1 MEQGR
6 TMPSHKSSAGRI
18 PRLKDVAS
26 QSPNGPSPVMTA
38 PEKLLVS
45 SKSSLSRIQS
55 SKRISLSTRG
65 SRASSLSEAEDIRQV
80 PAPTRPTNLPSSH
93 EVRSYLPSRTVT
105 HLLPSALPQSAR
117 LIGGHK
123 DVQTPL
129 ADPEPQNAV
138 GREKKE
144 PIRNRPRNVLRRK
157 APTIGQHTAMNRED
171 AAESRPE
178 KLNLV
183 IPNISRQN
191 SATELSTGIG
201 NRSHLTSPSTQYS
214 PLQKTTNEPPEQR
227 FHGPKELASLRT
239 TLNMQNLPPPT
250 PAFASASSPSTRYSS
265 SPGVWSRTSTPT
277 TLSSASPGIVQPAKG
292 SRLRQ
297 PSPYETR
304 LPGFSPQTSSA
315 SQGGSLDRKAF
326 GSPIMKQTTGSMI
339 SLGKETTEE
348 NTAKLENGR
357 AAAGPSSM
365 LPRGP
370 SAQSNLPRVG
380 RPSVGANQTMPKE
393 VKSSAQPRRP
403 SREDG
408 LRVVTSGS
416 LIPSRPSRYGTHRL
430 EQEPSPV
437 VKSNISPGTV
447 TSHKRRDSLESSP
460 NTGST
465 YLAFN
470 KSATS
475 VNSAHSR
482 SSSRAAMPRTPTS
495 PEASRKALRTLT
507 KDQKTQ
513 KSPSPEK
520 TRKFGLFPKKSKP
533 ELDTS
538 SDSRSARK
546 GPAAGTG
553 HEGYGR
559 YAHRGRRSSIT
570 SSDTSRERSTSTTSS
585 TTRSATSR
593 KGSVPGAPE
602 LDDFLLNR
610 LEPVVINGGGGDGA
624 SLARTQSEQSI
635 GGFSTA
641 STASLVAVP
650 GHSTESLGMTR
661 SAGDTMTAKW
671 LSTSQASANGSSN
684 TNASDVGRPAYG
696 SPPTLKAQES
706 QSANSKQLRPQET
719 IATRF
724 SAMGLPDGKQHQKKK
739 PTKRGLGLKLPFFQK
754 SHKPAN
760 SEPPS
765 TSTIHPSSQVR
776 AMVKP
781 SAQQRPVAHYAI
793 VDSDLEPLEDVIRT
807 LEESPLSEEPVSPV
821 SPVEVP
827 AALNVKKPSQSILLP
842 SPPKLEREFSGRQ
855 SPSKVYFTQRPNP
868 QEQERSPEDSRPSR
882 LASIGRIPRVVSKR
896 DRQHRPAMESFSR
909 PFSVIELP
917 SIPAPVTDR
926 QTEISPSSRVEPDN
940 QNNQQS
946 HNGIDAPHSS
956 GPSSKANPLDF
967 LSGPYSKN
975 EFFTMAPRKD
985 SIHSTSN
992 SSESSAAVT
1001 AQIPQPHSALTEDEI
1016 WREFDEF
1023 IDHVLYSP
1031 ETTRSM
1037 TSNEH
1042 EADERFQLA
1051 TRASRTL
1058 QVGMNRF
1065 ADNRV
1070 PAPKAENPTV
1080 AFTPASPG
1088 SSNGSIRL
1096 RRSRIAA
1103 ALHSSFAPS
1112 AQQSYSDLIASYE
1125 RDDNCSEDRPGSS
1138 TPTPPADSHHSVL
1151 SLPSLNPSPSFETC
1165 RQRNTVMFDIAE
1177 RDREGPTAQTNIRS
1191 GSLMTSRWLS
1201 FGRVLFSPAH
1211 NHVSSGERE
1220 KILVIDGLGND
1231 DWSFY
1236 CSLTYPN
1243 ADVYH
1248 LSDGPAPTASKHPAA
1263 WLPPSNHHTI
1273 QHASLETQFP
1283 FPRGFFAATI
1293 LRFPAASPESIQCNI
1308 VAECKRVLRPGG
1320 YMEMSVL
1327 DLDMVNMGIRTRK
1340 AVRKLKERTYLSDP
1354 SISLKPASDSVQR
1367 LLGKH
1372 GFDNLR
1378 RCMVRIPVVGLI
1390 VRSSG
1395 SSSGSSSHHP
1405 TRITTATPSTIFSM
1419 PSTSS
1424 IDVQTKFHG
1433 KSSSN
1438 DTDLSLGDLLSDPSP
1453 SPSNDES
1460 IRKIVARVGRWWYTR
1475 CYEIPVLP
1483 NGDISLS
1490 IWAERKVL
1498 RECQQRGTGFRLLIA
1513 YAQKPSEKRRTASV

>member
-45 SKSSLSRIQS
+45 SKSSLSRIQG
-55 SKRISLSTRG
+55 SKRVSLSTRG
-65 SRASSLSEAEDIRQV
+65 SRASSLSEAEDTRQV
-80 PAPTRPTNLPSSH
+80 PAPTRLTNLPSSH

-105 HLLPSALPQSAR
+105 HHLPSALPQTAQ
-117 LIGGHK
+117 LITGHK
-123 DVQTPL
+123 NAQTPH
-129 ADPEPQNAV
+129 ADPEQQNAV
-138 GREKKE
+138 GLGKKE
-144 PIRNRPRNVLRRK
+144 PIHNRPRNVLRRK
-157 APTIGQHTAMNRED
+157 PPTIGQHTAMNRED
-171 AAESRPE
+171 AADSRPE

-183 IPNISRQN
+183 IPHSSRQ
-191 SATELSTGIG
+191 SSTTDLSTGLR
-201 NRSHLTSPSTQYS
+201 NRSHVTSPSTQYS
-214 PLQKTTNEPPEQR
+214 HLGKMATEPPEQR
-227 FHGPKELASLRT
+227 IHGPKELASLRT
-239 TLNMQNLPPPT
+239 TLNMQSLPPPT
-250 PAFASASSPSTRYSS
+250 PAFASASSPSTRYSN
-265 SPGVWSRTSTPT
+265 SPGIWSRTSTPT
-277 TLSSASPGIVQPAKG
+277 TISSVSPGIVQPVKG

-304 LPGFSPQTSSA
+304 LPGFSPQASSV
-315 SQGGSLDRKAF
+315 SQGGGLDRKAF
-326 GSPIMKQTTGSMI
+326 GSPIMTQPTGSMV
-339 SLGKETTEE
+339 SLGKESTEE
-348 NTAKLENGR
+348 NTVRQKNGR
-357 AAAGPSSM
+357 TVAGSSSM

-370 SAQSNLPRVG
+370 SAQSSLPRG
-380 RPSVGANQTMPKE
+380 TRPNIGASQTMSKE

-408 LRVVTSGS
+408 LRVVTNGPQ
-416 LIPSRPSRYGTHRL
+416 IPFRPTRFGTHRL

-460 NTGST
+460 NTGLT
-465 YLAFN
+465 YLAPS
-470 KSATS
+470 KSTTS

-482 SSSRAAMPRTPTS
+482 SSSRAAMSRTPTS
-495 PEASRKALRTLT
+495 PEASRKNLRTLT
-507 KDQKTQ
+507 KEQKPQKT
-513 KSPSPEK
+513 PSPEK
-520 TRKFGLFPKKSKP
+520 SRTFGLFHKKSKP
-533 ELDTS
+533 EFDTG
-538 SDSRSARK
+538 SDNRSTRK
-546 GPAAGTG
+546 GPTAGTG

-559 YAHRGRRSSIT
+559 YAHRGRRTST
-570 SSDTSRERSTSTTSS
+570 ASSDTSRERSTSTTSS

-641 STASLVAVP
+641 STASLAAVP
-650 GHSTESLGMTR
+650 GHSTDSLGLTR

-671 LSTSQASANGSSN
+671 LSTSQDSANGSSH
-684 TNASDVGRPAYG
+684 TNASEVDRPAYG
-696 SPPTLKAQES
+696 GPPSNEAQVS
-706 QSANSKQLRPQET
+706 QSANSNRLQSQEN

-724 SAMGLPDGKQHQKKK
+724 SAMGIPDGKQHQQKK
-739 PTKRGLGLKLPFFQK
+739 PSKRGLGLKLPFFQK
-754 SHKPAN
+754 SHKPAK
-760 SEPPS
+760 SEPTP
-765 TSTIHPSSQVR
+765 TSTIPPSSQVR

-781 SAQQRPVAHYAI
+781 SAQQRPIAHYAI
-793 VDSDLEPLEDVIRT
+793 VDSDSEPLEDVIRN
-807 LEESPLSEEPVSPV
+807 LEESPLSDEPVSPV

-842 SPPKLEREFSGRQ
+842 SPPRLEREFSGRHP
-855 SPSKVYFTQRPNP
+855 PSKVYFSQGPNL
-868 QEQERSPEDSRPSR
+868 QEHERSPEDSRPSR

-896 DRQHRPAMESFSR
+896 DRQHKPAMESFSR

-917 SIPAPVTDR
+917 SVPAPATDR
-926 QTEISPSSRVEPDN
+926 HIEISPASRVEPGTK
-940 QNNQQS
+940 NNEQS
-946 HNGIDAPHSS
+946 HTGIDIPHPS
-956 GPSSKANPLDF
+956 GSASKANPLDF
-967 LSGPYSKN
+967 LAGPYSKN
-975 EFFTMAPRKD
+975 EFFTMAPRKN
-985 SIHSTSN
+985 STPSTSG
-992 SSESSAAVT
+992 SSECSAAVT
-1001 AQIPQPHSALTEDEI
+1001 AQIPNPHSALTEDEI

-1023 IDHVLYSP
+1023 IDNVLYSP
-1031 ETTRSM
+1031 ETTKSM
-1037 TSNEH
+1037 VTNEH
-1042 EADERFQLA
+1042 ETDEKFQLA
-1051 TRASRTL
+1051 TRASRNL
-1058 QVGMNRF
+1058 QAGMNGF

-1070 PAPKAENPTV
+1070 PAPVAEHPTV

-1125 RDDNCSEDRPGSS
+1125 RDDNRGEDRPGSS
-1138 TPTPPADSHHSVL
+1138 TPTPPADNQNSVI

-1165 RQRNTVMFDIAE
+1165 RQRNTVLFDIAE

-1236 CSLTYPN
+1236 CALTYPN

-1248 LSDGPAPTASKHPAA
+1248 LSDGPAPTAFKHPAA

-1283 FPRGFFAATI
+1283 FPKGLFAATI
-1293 LRFPAASPESIQCNI
+1293 LRFPAASPESIQRNT

-1378 RCMVRIPVVGLI
+1378 RCMVRIPVAGMI

-1395 SSSGSSSHHP
+1395 SSSSSSSHHP
-1405 TRITTATPSTIFSM
+1405 TRITAATPSTIFPM
-1419 PSTSS
+1419 QSTSS
-1424 IDVQTKFHG
+1424 VDVPAKFHG

-1438 DTDLSLGDLLSDPSP
+1438 ESDLSLGDLLSDPSP

-1483 NGDISLS
+1483 NGDINLS